1 MCCILNKSSILL
13 WCSNII
19 HWLFGKYLFTGLYQS
34 SKYWYIS
41 LYSFKSHIHWYYHQF
56 HQVKVLW
63 NYQAHRW
70 IQFSK
75 ILIFTLLLVTNFV
88 FSFPWSTQVHI
99 IHFDVKNA
107 KSSGINNPSLSVMHS
122 LKWKWCSMKK
132 NSEFSSTPSVTGV
145 LLPEVSTG
153 DRYEEVLSVDFLI
166 FTYNVRKMWS
176 QGSKI
181 NVFFFFF
188 FASLRVFLSSIDH
201 L

>member
-132 NSEFSSTPSVTGV
+132 KQWIQLNSISHRSAFAWGVHWWPVWRSTFCG
-145 LLPEVSTG
+145 
-153 DRYEEVLSVDFLI
+153 LSNLHI
-166 FTYNVRKMWS
+166 QCQKNVKS
-176 QGSKI
+176 
-181 NVFFFFF
+181 
-188 FASLRVFLSSIDH
+188 RVKN
-201 L
+201 

>member
-1 MCCILNKSSILL
+1 MVIWKTLVHWVIPVFQILIHFIIQYQKPHTLILSSI
-13 WCSNII
+13 
-19 HWLFGKYLFTGLYQS
+19 S
-34 SKYWYIS
+34 SGEGI
-41 LYSFKSHIHWYYHQF
+41 
-56 HQVKVLW
+56 VKLSSSQW
-63 NYQAHRW
+63 W

-153 DRYEEVLSVDFLI
+153 DQYEEVLSVDFLI

-181 NVFFFFF
+181 NVFF
-188 FASLRVFLSSIDH
+188 VFCFLLH
-201 L
+201 